1 MVNLPKSSYSSF
13 LMGNQLLWGPALL
26 RNPHVKIT
34 KDCATSHQIP
44 HLIYGVAS
52 MSKTSCVG
60 FEWSYMVMRLRLSQ
74 PQDPMGCEIC
84 LIHVCLILK
93 NNLMQWIHSAIH
105 MYLYMHMQMHMCV
118 CTRMH
123 IYIYI
128 YACVYICKY
137 LYICIYICKCIY
149 ICVYICICVYVYMC
163 MYVYIYVHMYIYDS
177 MLYMY
182 ICIYVYMFF
191 MYMCIYM
198 YICMWQWPLGSI
210 SFVGLERHLLQSN
223 ERYSKHLYNR
233 ARLSEA
239 LDVDRRQ

>member
-128 YACVYICKY
+128 YMRVYIYVNICIFV
-137 LYICIYICKCIY
+137 YIYIYICKCIY
-149 ICVYICICVYVYMC
+149 IYVYICIYVYVYMC
-163 MYVYIYVHMYIYDS
+163 MYIYMCIYIYIYMIICCICIYVFMYICFLCICVYI
-177 MLYMY
+177 Y
-182 ICIYVYMFF
+182 ICIYV
-191 MYMCIYM
+191 C
-198 YICMWQWPLGSI
+198 GSDLW
-210 SFVGLERHLLQSN
+210 GLFRSL
-223 ERYSKHLYNR
+223 
-233 ARLSEA
+233 A
-239 LDVDRRQ
+239 

>member
-123 IYIYI
+123 IYIY
-128 YACVYICKY
+128 ACVYICKY

-149 ICVYICICVYVYMC
+149 IYMYIYVYMYMCICVYVYMC
-163 MYVYIYVHMYIYDS
+163 MYVYIYVHMYIYDY

-182 ICIYVYMFF
+182 ISIYVYMFF
-191 MYMCIYM
+191 MYMCIY
-198 YICMWQWPLGSI
+198 ICIYVCGSDLW
-210 SFVGLERHLLQSN
+210 GLFRSL
-223 ERYSKHLYNR
+223 
-233 ARLSEA
+233 A
-239 LDVDRRQ
+239 

>member
-123 IYIYI
+123 IYIY
-128 YACVYICKY
+128 ACVYICKY

-149 ICVYICICVYVYMC
+149 ICIYMYMCICVYVYVC
-163 MYVYIYVHMYIYDS
+163 IYICAYVYIWFYVVYV
-177 MLYMY
+177 YMY
-182 ICIYVYMFF
+182 LCIYVFYV
-191 MYMCIYM
+191 YVYI

>member
-123 IYIYI
+123 IYIY
-128 YACVYICKY
+128 ACVYICKY
-137 LYICIYICKCIY
+137 LYICIYIYICKCIY
-149 ICVYICICVYVYMC
+149 ICIYMYICICVYVYMC
-163 MYVYIYVHMYIYDS
+163 ICVYVYVCIYIYVHMYIYDY

-191 MYMCIYM
+191 MYMCIY
-198 YICMWQWPLGSI
+198 ICIYVCGSDLW
-210 SFVGLERHLLQSN
+210 GLFRSL
-223 ERYSKHLYNR
+223 
-233 ARLSEA
+233 A
-239 LDVDRRQ
+239 